1 MHIAN
6 KKVKSAFYAVR
17 IYGGCW

>member
-1 MHIAN
+1 MPIAN

-17 IYGGCW
+17 IYGCCG